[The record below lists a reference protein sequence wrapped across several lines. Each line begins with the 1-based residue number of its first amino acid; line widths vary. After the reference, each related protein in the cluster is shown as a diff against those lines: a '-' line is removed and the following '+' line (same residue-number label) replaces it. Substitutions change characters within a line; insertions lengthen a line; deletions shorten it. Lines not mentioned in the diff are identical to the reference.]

1 MKTNEELLSSLF
13 SVSRLIRQR
22 LFMHKCFCNLS
33 HSEIEVL
40 AFLQENGTSK
50 MKTISD
56 HLRIKPSSITPT
68 IEKLFKKGT
77 LKRIADK
84 NDRRITYIELTKNG
98 LKEVNRIHK
107 EIQSHIKEVFD
118 ILNEK
123 NKRQLIK
130 ILKTISKDY
139 E

>member
-13 SVSRLIRQR
+13 DISRLIRQR
-22 LFMHKCFCNLS
+22 LFMHKCFCSLS

-84 NDRRITYIELTKNG
+84 NDRRITYIELTKSG

-107 EIQSHIKEVFD
+107 EIQSHIKEVFNT
-118 ILNEK
+118 LNEK
-123 NKRQLIK
+123 NKKDLIK
-130 ILKTISKDY
+130 ILKIILKNHD
-139 E
+139 